1 VKINAKVNISEWRG
15 PQLVQRARFVFG
27 KYCVEADQRLKAS
40 IATQQFEWPNV
51 TIRKNRSTATSPR
64 DIIDTGAFVR
74 SQERSMLNATTCLF
88 TWNVPY
94 SSLILTGYVTKKGNQ
109 MPARDWISPAIRG
122 EYSMERFFE
131 KEWRKLGFDKF

>member
-1 VKINAKVNISEWRG
+1 MKINAKLDITKWNG

-40 IATQQFEWPNV
+40 IATQQFDWPNV
-51 TIRKNRSTATSPR
+51 TLRKNRSTVGSPR
-64 DIIDTGAFVR
+64 DIIDTGAFIR
-74 SQERSMLNATTCLF
+74 SQERAMLNATTCLF

-109 MPARDWISPAIRG
+109 MPGRDWISPAIRG

-131 KEWRKLGFDKF
+131 AEWRRLKF